1 MKVSVATKYGI
12 RGLIYLANNR
22 RKWPINVEEVAA
34 RTSVPK
40 SYLLKI
46 FRNLSVG
53 GVVRATRGKDGGFA
67 LQRDPAVISLRD
79 IVESIEGPV
88 FLSPCTAG
96 DEHCEHSG
104 YCGAVGYWRLIQ
116 RNLMD
121 NLGSVTLQAMA
132 EAERAP
138 VLPAVSV
145 EAVQPAVADRVFNTA

>member
-22 RKWPINVEEVAA
+22 RGWPINVEEVAA

-67 LQRDPAVISLRD
+67 LQRDPSAITLRD
-79 IVESIEGPV
+79 IVESIEGPIY
-88 FLSPCTAG
+88 LSPCTAG
-96 DEHCEHSG
+96 NDQCEHSG
-104 YCGAVGYWRLIQ
+104 YCGAAGYWQAIQ
-116 RNLMD
+116 GNLLQNMS
-121 NLGSVTLQAMA
+121 SVTLQAMA
-132 EAERAP
+132 SSEKNP
-138 VLPAVSV
+138 S
-145 EAVQPAVADRVFNTA
+145 QPAVVKTAQPAVTENVYNSV

>member
-22 RKWPINVEEVAA
+22 RRWPINVEEVAA

-67 LQRDPAVISLRD
+67 LQRDPGGITLRE
-79 IVESIEGPV
+79 IVESIEGPIY
-88 FLSPCTAG
+88 LSPCTTG
-96 DEHCEHSG
+96 DQNCEHSG
-104 YCGAVGYWRLIQ
+104 YCGAADYWQAIQ
-116 RNLMD
+116 RNLLD
-121 NLGSVTLQAMA
+121 NMT
-132 EAERAP
+132 
-138 VLPAVSV
+138 AVSLQSMAASEKV
-145 EAVQPAVADRVFNTA
+145 PAPQAVVQPSETIMTDRIYNNA

>member
-22 RKWPINVEEVAA
+22 RGWPINVEEVAA

-67 LQRDPAVISLRD
+67 LQRDPSAITLRE
-79 IVESIEGPV
+79 IVESIEGPIY
-88 FLSPCTAG
+88 LSLCTAG
-96 DEHCEHSG
+96 DEHCEHST
-104 YCGAVGYWRLIQ
+104 YCGAAGYWQAIQ
-116 RNLMD
+116 RSLLD

-132 EAERAP
+132 TAEKSPTQPVVMEALQQP
-138 VLPAVSV
+138 VG
-145 EAVQPAVADRVFNTA
+145 ADVYNSA